1 MNHFYIKHFITIIN
15 AFQNIENWKSD
26 FILCRSKIV
35 AMSSHYT
42 KDNEKKLKYYL
53 NSWSE
58 LGNILQNKG
67 DIKT

>member
-1 MNHFYIKHFITIIN
+1 
-15 AFQNIENWKSD
+15 
-26 FILCRSKIV
+26 
-35 AMSSHYT
+35 MSSYYT